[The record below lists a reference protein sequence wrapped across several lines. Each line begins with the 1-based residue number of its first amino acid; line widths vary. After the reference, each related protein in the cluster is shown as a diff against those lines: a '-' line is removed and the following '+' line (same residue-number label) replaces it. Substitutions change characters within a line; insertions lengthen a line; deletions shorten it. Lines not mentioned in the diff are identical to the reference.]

1 MKIQEKFLVLFEGE
15 NFESFRQLGSRCGN
29 SPDFD
34 DRPALISE
42 ARRISSNVSQRN
54 TPFPRFILFD
64 LLSPAWETIIGEVGN
79 YRTSTRTSSFP
90 VSAVSNRVFLPSND
104 IPNLPWR
111 YHAMYDI
118 YFITFHRILYRNI
131 IFLPLFFFFINNYLR
146 TRSYST
152 CSFLSTRWIFPAAR

>member
-1 MKIQEKFLVLFEGE
+1 MWKFLVLFEGE

-64 LLSPAWETIIGEVGN
+64 LLSPAGVRNDNWRSWKLSDVDAYVVVSGLC
-79 YRTSTRTSSFP
+79 RFQRSFP
-90 VSAVSNRVFLPSND
+90 SPQWYTESSVTIPRDVRHLFYYLPQNF
-104 IPNLPWR
+104 IQE
-111 YHAMYDI
+111 H
-118 YFITFHRILYRNI
+118 YFSS
-131 IFLPLFFFFINNYLR
+131 LFFFFINNYLR